1 MRREAEFLE
10 NRFGYRSEIVAK
22 ADMGRHIAS
31 PLYYGG
37 IHDPQA
43 GHFHPLNYAIGL
55 AQAAEAVGVRIRE
68 NDPVLAINTRGGGPT
83 ELVTERTVITARHV
97 IDATDSNTEERRV
110 GKECVSTSRSRGSP
124 TT

>member
-1 MRREAEFLE
+1 
-10 NRFGYRSEIVAK
+10 
-22 ADMGRHIAS
+22 MGRHIAS

-97 IDATDSNTEERRV
+97 IDATDSWIDRKSVVSGKSVSVRVDSGGRRII
-110 GKECVSTSRSRGSP
+110 KKKKRKKTKNKKQ
-124 TT
+124 